1 MSKVASAPQL
11 GLFAHSLHCQS
22 MQLPI
27 ESIQAPPAPVLRR
40 ALTPASPSE
49 KLWLP
54 NAAMTPVAAL
64 SMPTGILSNGN
75 AQADEI
81 REGPADWPDFDD
93 GDEAPSHLVANANAG
108 TSPPTAPTLM
118 ICQSP
123 AGCGGYAPPPAPTL
137 RRAITPC
144 SPMDSL
150 TLPSPMCCMSP
161 AGGATPRSMTPVSF
175 PSPLILTS
183 LAHGGGLQRT
193 TSGGAH
199 VGPMTP
205 VQSVRSGPYAALN
218 STKCLQGMIRRT
230 TSCGA

>member
-1 MSKVASAPQL
+1 MASAPQL
-11 GLFAHSLHCQS
+11 GLFAHSLLCQS
-22 MQLPI
+22 MHLPS

-75 AQADEI
+75 AQ
-81 REGPADWPDFDD
+81 
-93 GDEAPSHLVANANAG
+93 APSHLVANANAG